1 MLAITN
7 TPLDLPIEF
16 ANSGRAIYRPHV
28 MQCYLPS
35 DIEPFY
41 SEPQLF
47 DPNDDWHWNATDP
60 KCKFDPKDEFVHWR
74 RWYMDWHT
82 DEEKRQDAEKRMESQ
97 RASERLIAALDELK
111 KKNKQKQILKNNF
124 KKHTKSRI
132 LKRQFTA
139 SSQCTAS
146 SSHSWIPSD
155 DASSSQ
161 STASSSHSWMHS
173 DDASSSQNTTSS
185 SHSWMHSDLADEAT
199 APSLHSWMHS
209 DVEVLD
215 EATPSSPH
223 SWMHGESE

>member
-28 MQCYLPS
+28 MQCYLAR

-60 KCKFDPKDEFVHWR
+60 KCKFDRKDEFVLWR

-82 DEEKRQDAEKRMESQ
+82 DEEKRQDAEKCMESQ

-111 KKNKQKQILKNNF
+111 KKNKEKQILKNNF

-161 STASSSHSWMHS
+161 RTA
-173 DDASSSQNTTSS
+173 SS

-199 APSLHSWMHS
+199 ASSLHSWMHS

-223 SWMHGESE
+223 SWMHGESA